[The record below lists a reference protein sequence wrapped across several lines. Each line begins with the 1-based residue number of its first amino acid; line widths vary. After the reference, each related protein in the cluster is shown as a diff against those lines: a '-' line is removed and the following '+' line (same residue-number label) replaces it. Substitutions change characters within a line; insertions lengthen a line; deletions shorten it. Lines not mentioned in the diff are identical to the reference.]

1 MSRTLRALNV
11 VAALVPLA
19 SALAVAGSNLLDPAY
34 RAVHLDS
41 WLVVVAYVAF
51 YAFVVHAF
59 ARGNAWA
66 PRLAIVKA
74 LGAYVFL
81 ALFPSVGQTWM
92 AWTPG
97 RYVYQ
102 LFDWGPDAKVGLFA
116 FVFLGRGAWNTV
128 NAFAA
133 TRDWWFDVRAR
144 RPLVGRLLTVVPVG
158 VTVFCVWIFLA
169 LVRIDA
175 ATFSSEGHEVARAVF
190 DSATCDDVRAK
201 RGTTTSDVRQRGDRR
216 YDVSIRWGCE
226 DTRVLVRTPDG
237 KLGTAGGPR
246 PECCAAGAAQE

>member
-11 VAALVPLA
+11 VAALFPLA
-19 SALAVAGSNLLDPAY
+19 SALAVAGSNVFDPAY

-41 WLVVVAYVAF
+41 WVVVLAYVAF
-51 YAFVVHAF
+51 YVFVIHAF
-59 ARGNAWA
+59 ARATAWA
-66 PRLAIVKA
+66 ARLAIAKA
-74 LGAYVFL
+74 LGAYLFL
-81 ALFPSVGQTWM
+81 AIFSSVGQTWM

-128 NAFAA
+128 NAFVA

-144 RPLVGRLLTVVPVG
+144 RPLAGRLLTVLPIG
-158 VTVFCVWIFLA
+158 LTVFCVWAFLA
-169 LVRIDA
+169 LLRIDA
-175 ATFSSEGHEVARAVF
+175 ATFSSEGHEVARLVF
-190 DSATCDDVRAK
+190 DSTTCDDVRAK

-246 PECCAAGAAQE
+246 PECCAPAQAQK

>member
-11 VAALVPLA
+11 VAALAALA
-19 SALAVAGSNLLDPAY
+19 SGLAVAGSNLVDPAY
-34 RAVHLDS
+34 RAANHDS
-41 WLVVVAYVAF
+41 WVVVLAYLAF
-51 YAFVVHAF
+51 YAFVIQAF
-59 ARGNAWA
+59 VRDAAWA
-66 PRLAIVKA
+66 PRLAVVKA
-74 LGAYVFL
+74 LGAYLFL
-81 ALFPSVGQTWM
+81 AIFPSVGQTWM

-158 VTVFCVWIFLA
+158 VTVFCVWAFLA

-175 ATFSSEGHEVARAVF
+175 TTFSSEGHEVARLVF
-190 DSATCDDVRAK
+190 DSTTCDDVRAK

-216 YDVSIRWGCE
+216 YDVSIRWSCE
-226 DTRVLVRTPDG
+226 DVRVLVRTPDG

-246 PECCAAGAAQE
+246 MECCAPEQAQK